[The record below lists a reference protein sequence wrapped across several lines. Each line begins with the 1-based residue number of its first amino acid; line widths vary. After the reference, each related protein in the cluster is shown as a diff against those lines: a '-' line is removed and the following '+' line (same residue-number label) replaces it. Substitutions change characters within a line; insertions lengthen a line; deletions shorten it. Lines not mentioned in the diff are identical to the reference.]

1 MSEQDI
7 KDILF
12 EAGYSINEIEEIVA
26 ANADKDG
33 VEDSLNSS
41 ISVNSMNSDV
51 SESADVNAFDALKE
65 IRVKNVGKIVIW
77 TLNINSLAPKF
88 DQLSEII
95 GKNLDILTIQ
105 ETKLDSSFPS
115 QQLALA
121 GFSEPYRLDRNRE
134 GGGVLVVVKEYSV

>member
-1 MSEQDI
+1 
-7 KDILF
+7 
-12 EAGYSINEIEEIVA
+12 
-26 ANADKDG
+26 
-33 VEDSLNSS
+33 
-41 ISVNSMNSDV
+41 MNSDV